1 MGIVTENCSDKNQ
14 TESAFISFVISF
26 LVFFFTTLGLV
37 ICLDNNH
44 LKNRQDYTFT
54 APK

>member
-1 MGIVTENCSDKNQ
+1 MGIVTENSSDKNQ

-26 LVFFFTTLGLV
+26 LVFFFTTPRLV

-44 LKNRQDYTFT
+44 LKNRQDYTVT
-54 APK
+54 TPK